1 MSKIQVVW
9 FDELQTWSV
18 ALQNTQKIQS
28 KFKLVKLGEV
38 LIDLTKMRTFT
49 IKDDEFYQEPTISS
63 KTNLITARKQGLG
76 REFKVKRRV
85 LILPDD
91 LVIAKMHTQNGL
103 YAFAKETFASTNT
116 FIPFEIVKDKINK
129 DYLFIILK
137 MTLQRLQKFD
147 SVNRETYTT
156 NEILNLQIPLPPL
169 DIQNKIVEDIQNIQA
184 KIKALKEEEQ
194 RLKDEIE
201 AYIYIALGLSK
212 QEIGQKHKV
221 FIVNFK
227 DLERWDIRHNQNSPY
242 LVPCDSALCH
252 CEPPH
257 SASAP
262 CEFAPTPCHS
272 VPPLCHS
279 APTPCHSVF
288 SPCHSERSEESI
300 NKTKNKTNN
309 RYFATLNMTAN
320 CESASAPCHSERSE
334 ESTQKNNRFFANAQ
348 NDNAT
353 NKPKYPLATIKEL
366 CYINPSVEMKEL
378 IKQDKNVSFIPMDA
392 LSTDGKNFNASL
404 KKASLH
410 KGFTKFQNNDLLW
423 AKITPCM
430 QNKKSAIVDKL
441 ENGVGIGSTEFFVLR
456 SKDLNKTNID
466 FILQFLRTDLV
477 IERAKLNFKGSAGQ
491 QRVPKEFLENLKI
504 PLPPLEIQQ
513 EIIAFIESKNQKIK
527 NCKESQTTL
536 QEQLNSMLKESL
548 L

>member
-257 SASAP
+257 SASTP
-262 CEFAPTPCHS
+262 CHFAPT
-272 VPPLCHS
+272 
-279 APTPCHSVF
+279 
-288 SPCHSERSEESI
+288 PCHSERSEESI
-300 NKTKNKTNN
+300 NKTKNK
-309 RYFATLNMTAN
+309 RYFATLNMTA
-320 CESASAPCHSERSE
+320 
-334 ESTQKNNRFFANAQ
+334 QKNNRFFANAQ

-353 NKPKYPLATIKEL
+353 KKPKYPLVALGEICEIITGCTPQTNNKDFYGKEYPFYRPTDLNSGQISKSKIMLSSLGYQLHRPLPINSILVTCIGATIGKTAIIKRSGICNQQINAILPNEKFLPKYMYFL
-366 CYINPSVEMKEL
+366 CNTQYFK
-378 IKQDKNVSFIPMDA
+378 
-392 LSTDGKNFNASL
+392 
-404 KKASLH
+404 
-410 KGFTKFQNNDLLW
+410 DLLLQNSSITTIPIINKNIFS
-423 AKITPCM
+423 KI
-430 QNKKSAIVDKL
+430 
-441 ENGVGIGSTEFFVLR
+441 
-456 SKDLNKTNID
+456 
-466 FILQFLRTDLV
+466 
-477 IERAKLNFKGSAGQ
+477 
-491 QRVPKEFLENLKI
+491 KI
-504 PLPPLEIQQ
+504 PLPPLKIQQ
-513 EIIAFIESKNQKIK
+513 EIVAFIESKNQQIK
-527 NCKESQTTL
+527 SCKESQTTL